1 MLHTHYLGS
10 VSQLGMGVMRMPQTE
25 PGFAGP
31 LHFVSICCADCQ
43 QALDIPFY
51 MEEMPELLKG

>member
-1 MLHTHYLGS
+1 MFRTHYLDA

-25 PGFAGP
+25 PG
-31 LHFVSICCADCQ
+31 LLILCTSCRCCCADCP

-51 MEEMPELLKG
+51 MKEMTELLKG

>member
-1 MLHTHYLGS
+1 MYKR
-10 VSQLGMGVMRMPQTE
+10 QGMGVMRMPQTE

-31 LHFVSICCADCQ
+31 LHFVSICCADCP

-51 MEEMPELLKG
+51 MEEMTELLKG

>member
-1 MLHTHYLGS
+1 MFRTHYLDA
-10 VSQLGMGVMRMPQTE
+10 VLQLGMGVMRMPQTE

-31 LHFVSICCADCQ
+31 LHFVPICCADCP

-51 MEEMPELLKG
+51 MEEMTEFLKG